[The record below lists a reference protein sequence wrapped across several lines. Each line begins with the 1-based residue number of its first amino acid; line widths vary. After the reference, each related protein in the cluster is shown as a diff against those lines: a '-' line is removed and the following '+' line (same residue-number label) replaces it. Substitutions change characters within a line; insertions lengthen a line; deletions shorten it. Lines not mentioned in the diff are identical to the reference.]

1 MIRADSMNENNWLDK
16 IPLGNQLVYSTTN
29 FIKFPLEEA
38 LERIAAGRFRNVE
51 IWGNLKHLDPRNES
65 EDVRLVAE
73 TAKRLKLRIVSI
85 HAPFT
90 LSQPGTPGE
99 RMAAWRELM
108 GKTFENADYLECR
121 QVVVHPVT
129 AGADDSDFQYREIVA
144 RTEDSLARLAE
155 RADGYGIR
163 LAVENMPGHRNR
175 RYGRSV
181 GELHEFVVR
190 SGCSNLGLCLDTGH
204 VIFNNGDVVLEFM
217 AFADRVFSVHLNDN
231 IWGMHMDLHL
241 VPGFGSVDWESFYK
255 ALAEAEYSGMIV
267 LELDGRG
274 RPSSIFSE
282 AQEFVSKLFGV
293 SGAITGTE
301 TEEDIST
308 HRENKK

>member
-1 MIRADSMNENNWLDK
+1 VIRADSMSENNWLDK
-16 IPLGNQLVYSTTN
+16 IPMGNKLVYSTTN
-29 FIKFPLEEA
+29 FIKFPLNEA

-51 IWGNLKHLDPRNES
+51 LWGNLKHLDPRNEA

-73 TAKRLKLRIVSI
+73 SARRLGLRIVSI

-90 LSQPGTPGE
+90 LSQPGTPDE
-99 RMAAWRELM
+99 RMTAWRELM
-108 GKTFENADYLECR
+108 GKSFEHADYLGCR
-121 QVVVHPVT
+121 QIVVHPVT
-129 AGADDSDFQYREIVA
+129 AGTDDSDSQYRDIVA
-144 RTEDSLARLAE
+144 RTEDSLVKLAGLAE
-155 RADGYGIR
+155 GYGLR

-190 SGCSNLGLCLDTGH
+190 SGCSNLGLCMDTGH
-204 VIFNNGDVVLEFM
+204 VIFNNGDVVREFT
-217 AFADRVFSVHLNDN
+217 ACADRVFSIHLNDN

-241 VPGFGSVDWESFYK
+241 VPGFGSVDWESFHS
-255 ALAEAEYSGMIV
+255 ALAEEKYSGMIV

-282 AQEFVSKLFGV
+282 AQGFARKFFGV
-293 SGAITGTE
+293 SGASAGTT
-301 TEEDIST
+301 TEEVISK
-308 HRENKK
+308 HREKKQ